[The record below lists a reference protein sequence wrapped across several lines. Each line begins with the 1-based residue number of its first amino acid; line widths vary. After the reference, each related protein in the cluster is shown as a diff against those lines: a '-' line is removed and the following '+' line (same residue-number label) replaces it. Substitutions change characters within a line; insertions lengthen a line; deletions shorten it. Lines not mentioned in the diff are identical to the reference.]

1 MSAICTGTQLKTN
14 KMKTEI
20 TQDELEKIKV
30 LNLLMWLQAS
40 LYAGDECEEIKW
52 FYNHQ
57 TKMLLK
63 RLNESIQREHGK
75 TITALWDADGAI
87 LPDITRQLDDFT
99 YEMATYGYWM
109 LPELTK
115 LIQNAKEE
123 SEKVEVIND
132 KEVL

>member
-1 MSAICTGTQLKTN
+1 
-14 KMKTEI
+14 MKTEI
-20 TQDELEKIKV
+20 SQDDLEKIKV

-40 LYAGDECEEIKW
+40 LYAGDECEDIKW

-75 TITALWDADGAI
+75 KITALWDTDGAL
-87 LPDITRQLDDFT
+87 LPDITRQMDDFT

-109 LPELTK
+109 LPELTEYIRKQKETQPK
-115 LIQNAKEE
+115 LQVK
-123 SEKVEVIND
+123 
-132 KEVL
+132 L